1 MNALEKKIES
11 QDSATLKETLV
22 MLDLKIEAAR
32 LAANVVIA
40 NGRKYD
46 FSNLQAMNKVRFTL
60 LTVLEVRDPEFT
72 RSYFDARY
80 AGLEA

>member
-1 MNALEKKIES
+1 MNALEKKIDS

-22 MLDLKIEAAR
+22 MLDSKIEAER
-32 LAANVVIA
+32 LAAEVVLLS
-40 NGRKYD
+40 GGEYD
-46 FSNLQAMNKVRFTL
+46 YSNLQAMNKVRFTL
-60 LTVLEVRDPEFT
+60 LTVLEIRDPEFT